1 MARSVNEIQ
10 QAIITDVSNTSELA
24 PLTANSSKRAIW
36 RLWTY
41 ITAVAI
47 NLLEQLIDIFKTS
60 TETTVS
66 LSAPQTPQ
74 WLQDKVFKF
83 QYSATTPQYLQLI
96 NYIPQYTTVNTALRI
111 VTRCSVTTTLNN
123 TVLIKVAKSEPPT
136 ALVTAEKNALQTYV
150 NTLGVSGV
158 NYLVSSTASDKVTI
172 QAYVY
177 YSGSYSSV
185 ILDNVTLAVNNFL
198 ASLPFNGTMK
208 ISDLQAAILSATGV
222 TDIILVTVSARK
234 DSDAFGSR
242 TNLVY
247 NQQLL
252 SPTWATQS
260 GYMVTETTT
269 GWTLADTLIFIPQ

>member
-1 MARSVNEIQ
+1 MARTVNEIQ

-47 NLLEQLIDIFKTS
+47 NLLEQLIDIFKTE

-66 LSAPQTPQ
+66 LAAPQTPQ

-96 NYIPQYTTVNTALRI
+96 NYIPQYTTVNTELRI
-111 VTRCSVTTTLNN
+111 VTRCSIKTTLNN

-150 NTLGVSGV
+150 NTLGVAGV
-158 NYLVSSTASDKVTI
+158 NYQVNSTASDKIYI
-172 QAYVY
+172 QANIY
-177 YSGSYSSV
+177 YQGAYSSV
-185 ILDNVTLAVNNFL
+185 IQANVIGAINSFLSNLAFD
-198 ASLPFNGTMK
+198 GTMK
-208 ISDLQAAILSATGV
+208 LSDLEIAIKNTAGV
-222 TDIILVTVSARK
+222 NDIVFVNVKARK
-234 DSDAFGSR
+234 DTDALADATYLVQAQTLLSR
-242 TNLVY
+242 TWV
-247 NQQLL
+247 
-252 SPTWATQS
+252 TQS
-260 GYMVTETTT
+260 GYMVGETTS
-269 GWTLADTLIFIPQ
+269 GSTLANTLTFIAE